1 MTDEYLSMEP
11 LAIRKR
17 THTQHS
23 EVEDDI
29 DQNVL
34 TALRLTGDES
44 VLDVGCGTGSFLRR
58 LVAVGHRGRLVGL
71 DKSDA
76 AVTALADLPL
86 VSVEIGDAVSLPF
99 RSGEF
104 QIVLARHM
112 LYHVAD
118 LATALSEADR
128 VLHADGRFTAVVNH
142 PEVTPQVVSLV
153 RDAVRACGMQPP
165 EDNVNWVH
173 SDNLGSWLSTHFPI
187 VTPLR
192 HDNALVFSEP
202 EPLVRFACALT
213 NFYGVPPTSPDKRRV
228 FEVIANMA
236 HAWFDENIGPWRDPK
251 GYTVFIATR
260 H

>member
-17 THTQHS
+17 THTKYS

-44 VLDVGCGTGSFLRR
+44 VLDVGCGTGSLLRR
-58 LVAVGHRGRLVGL
+58 LVAGGHRGRLVGL

-76 AVTALADLPL
+76 AATALADLPS

-99 RSGEF
+99 PADEF
-104 QIVLARHM
+104 RIVLARHM
-112 LYHVAD
+112 LYHVPD
-118 LATALSEADR
+118 LDAALSEAGR
-128 VLHADGRFTAVVNH
+128 VLCADGRFVAVVNH
-142 PEVTPQVVSLV
+142 PDVTPRVVSLV

-173 SDNLGSWLSTHFPI
+173 SDNFGSCLSTHFPS

-192 HDNALVFSEP
+192 HDNALVFEQP
-202 EPLVRFACALT
+202 EPLVHFACALT
-213 NFYGVPPTSPDKRRV
+213 SFYGVPPASADKRRV
-228 FEVIANMA
+228 FELISDMA
-236 HAWFDENIGPWRDPK
+236 HAWFDENTGPWRDPK
-251 GYTVFIATR
+251 GYTVFIATMY
-260 H
+260 